1 MGLEHP
7 VPDFLAPLFWDVN
20 LSSLGPDH
28 EAFVIERIL
37 NYGDIPAIQW
47 MWRTFRDDSIISVV
61 RHSRRLTRKAASF
74 WALIYDIPPD
84 EVRSLMLEADWTGVP
99 SGSS

>member
-1 MGLEHP
+1 MGLDRP
-7 VPDFLAPLFWDVN
+7 LPDFLVPLFWDVN
-20 LSSLGPDH
+20 LASIRPGH

-47 MWRTFRDDSIISVV
+47 MWRTFTDEAIVAVV
-61 RHSRRLTRKAASF
+61 RNSRRLTRKAASF

-84 EVRSLMLEADWTGVP
+84 EVRSLGAEADWTGVSP
-99 SGSS
+99 GSS